1 MEIKPIAIIKNDYD
15 SKFAVPRQSGIA
27 DKIMSQIVFENEFAD
42 ENAIRGIDGFSHLWL
57 IWGFSKNTKDQ
68 QNLTVRPPRLG
79 GNERVG
85 VFASRSPFRPN
96 NLGLSSV
103 RLEKIEYNGGKPI
116 LIVSGADLI
125 NETPIYD
132 IKPYIAYTDSHT
144 DAVCG
149 FVDKTEF
156 YTLNVKF
163 TEGTLSKIAPQKAE
177 VLKEILSN
185 DPRPAYDRENE
196 RIYGFKFAHREIKF
210 KVEGKE
216 LTVLSIENE

>member
-1 MEIKPIAIIKNDYD
+1 MKHIAPAPGKMCFFFCNFAIKKAPANCRSENKNFIC
-15 SKFAVPRQSGIA
+15 KFEMHPFTQ
-27 DKIMSQIVFENEFAD
+27 
-42 ENAIRGIDGFSHLWL
+42 
-57 IWGFSKNTKDQ
+57 
-68 QNLTVRPPRLG
+68 
-79 GNERVG
+79 VG
-85 VFASRSPFRPN
+85 C
-96 NLGLSSV
+96 
-103 RLEKIEYNGGKPI
+103 
-116 LIVSGADLI
+116 IVS
-125 NETPIYD
+125 IYGTQA
-132 IKPYIAYTDSHT
+132 KPYIAYTDSHT